1 LNREQR
7 SILLGGLSRLGIE
20 STEEMIGRFSIF
32 IEELVL
38 WNRHTNLVGTN
49 DVERI
54 IVRHILDSLSAYC
67 LLKAQNGSILDI
79 GTGAG
84 FPSIPLKIA
93 APSLQIT
100 LCERRRRRAAFLR
113 NVVNLLDLSRVDVVE
128 CDVRDVR
135 QQFDIA
141 LARGVGEL
149 VQIVEL
155 TGEVLKERSMII
167 AFKGKITEIERE
179 MERLKESSCAD
190 KSMHIDVQKVTVPYL
205 DKEERNIVII
215 KTK

>member
-1 LNREQR
+1 MNREQR

-20 STEEMIGRFSIF
+20 STEENIGRFSIF
-32 IEELVL
+32 IEELDL

-67 LLKAQNGSILDI
+67 LLKSQNGSILDI

-93 APSLQIT
+93 LPSLQIT

-113 NVVNLLDLSRVDVVE
+113 NVVNLLDISRVDVAE
-128 CDVRDVR
+128 CDVRDIR

-149 VQIVEL
+149 AQIVEL

-190 KSMHIDVQKVTVPYL
+190 KSMHIDVRKVTVPYL

-215 KTK
+215 KMK